1 MYTLMLGQTWPQ
13 EVMVSKFSIFRGFN
27 YVVQFWWMNLGIL
40 NFLDRKNFLIKIYNP
55 FLPYMYTL
63 IVTLYKM
70 WIHNHTRL
78 SLFLR
83 MTFYVIYFDITCH
96 VPPFTIIV
104 FKLKETG
111 NSIKESASKQMAD
124 IWPTSR

>member
-1 MYTLMLGQTWPQ
+1 MLGRTRLQ
-13 EVMVSKFSIFRGFN
+13 EVMVSKFRIFRGFN
-27 YVVQFWWMNLGIL
+27 NDVVQFWWRNLGIL

-55 FLPYMYTL
+55 FLPYMCTL
-63 IVTLYKM
+63 KVHCKM
-70 WIHNHTRL
+70 WIHNHTR
-78 SLFLR
+78 LFLR

-111 NSIKESASKQMAD
+111 NSIKESASKKMAD